1 MTNIRGKLIKQLHVT
16 GLVTLLSVFAISAAA
31 AKIDNVISG
40 IIQKVDKGT
49 KTIVVKTANGTEETV
64 KWTAKTTVHGMKSTA
79 TAADLAG
86 REGEHVVVHYTGEG
100 ADITAVAIK
109 SLGHSTPKEA
119 EGTIKSIDRATHTIA
134 IKTADGTEEI
144 FHLTKDVIIDSG
156 KDVAHGAEFVGKE
169 GERIS
174 VHYTVEGGQ
183 KVAHF
188 IKRVF

>member
-1 MTNIRGKLIKQLHVT
+1 MTKISGKLIKQLLVT

-31 AKIDNVISG
+31 AKIDQVVSG
-40 IIQKVDKGT
+40 TIQKVDKGT

-100 ADITAVAIK
+100 ADKTAVAIK
-109 SLGHSTPKEA
+109 YLGHSTPKEA
-119 EGTIKSIDRATHTIA
+119 EGTIKSIDRGTHTIA
-134 IKTADGTEEI
+134 VKTADGAEET
-144 FHLTKDVIIDSG
+144 FHVTKDVMVDTG
-156 KDVAHGAEFVGKE
+156 KGVAHGAEFVGKE
-169 GERIS
+169 GEHVT
-174 VHYTVEGGQ
+174 VHYTVEGGH